1 MVSDRFVRAAVCAVL
16 LLVVWG
22 SVAARVTAAGADV
35 KAAIASG
42 DFAGCQTA
50 LAEGLVGKLPA
61 QAAGITATALEPLV
75 AEPAVRTAI
84 DQWRFSATFGAD
96 TLAAFA
102 KGGPGNADFLGWVMT
117 SPEVMDAFLLAAVP
131 TGFAKRDENASVLPA
146 AALGIWKA
154 IHDADPDAKSGMC
167 LRLAMA
173 TALAPPPAQSGYS
186 KVAIDPLSRYRHF
199 KAAEQAGELADNF
212 KDLTVWEYS
221 KIVCADQSDEELAWG
236 RRMIDEFRPDLRAGG
251 RVVEMVSSV
260 WRRNSPVPY
269 TGMQAMLQG
278 GGKCGPRSTF
288 GVFINR
294 ANGIP
299 AIGVAQPAHACVAW
313 RALDGV
319 WQVGY
324 GKGWAA
330 SRLDGITG
338 PEFVEGVAARASVKY
353 FSLVEHIRWLGAAVA
368 TTAAGKE
375 KGAAILA
382 LAQKM
387 MRESPA
393 SVGDLS
399 GSFRPEEAEADPG
412 ATGAAAAPTSA
423 TVAQPPAAA
432 PQPARAVDGVIRV
445 TTAAF
450 SKTDGEGMYGGPRG
464 VLPGPARGGAGV
476 SLLHFPQAQ
485 KTCWAEFLVEAPRQG
500 VYEIVLTASAVNDG
514 QVLEAGSEHYNKTA
528 LIRIPM
534 SHGLWTQAPAA
545 EIKLLEGVQT
555 VRIATMPNQRGVSVA
570 SFELRPKPAPEPAP

>member
-1 MVSDRFVRAAVCAVL
+1 MGIRLSR
-16 LLVVWG
+16 
-22 SVAARVTAAGADV
+22 SVAASALILAACVAAVAPTAAATADID
-35 KAAIASG
+35 AAISSG

-50 LAEGLVGKLPA
+50 LAERLAEKLPA
-61 QAAGITATALEPLV
+61 DTAGVTVAAVEQLV
-75 AEPAVRTAI
+75 ADPAMRTTLG
-84 DQWRFSATFGAD
+84 QWQFIAKLGAD
-96 TLAAFA
+96 KLAAFA
-102 KGGPGNADFLGWVMT
+102 KGGPANAEFLAWILNSPDVMN
-117 SPEVMDAFLLAAVP
+117 AFLLAAVP
-131 TGFAKRDENASVLPA
+131 TGFARRDDNAYGIDA
-146 AALGIWKA
+146 AALGIWKT
-154 IHDADPDAKSGMC
+154 IHGADPDAKSGMC

-186 KVAIDPLSRYRHF
+186 KLAIEPLARYRHF
-199 KAAEQAGELADNF
+199 KAAAQAGELAENF
-212 KDLTVWEYS
+212 KNLTVWEYS
-221 KIVCADQSDEELAWG
+221 KIVCADQSDAELAWG
-236 RRMIDEFRPDLRAGG
+236 RQMIDEFRPDLRDGA

-313 RALDGV
+313 RAVDGT

-324 GKGWAA
+324 GKGWGA

-338 PEFVEGVAARASVKY
+338 PEFVEGVAARASAKY
-353 FSLVEHIRWLGAAVA
+353 FALVEHARWLGTATA

-375 KGAAILA
+375 KGAAVLA

-387 MRESPA
+387 MRDSPA

-399 GSFRPEEAEADPG
+399 KSFRPEEAEADPG
-412 ATGAAAAPTSA
+412 AGGAAAATAP
-423 TVAQPPAAA
+423 AQAPAGP

-445 TTAAF
+445 TSAAF
-450 SKTDGEGMYGGPRG
+450 SKSDGEGMYGGPRG
-464 VLPGPARGGAGV
+464 VLRGRSRGRDGEFLV
-476 SLLHFPQAQ
+476 HFPQAQ
-485 KTCWAEFLVEAPRQG
+485 KNCWAEYLVDAPQKG
-500 VYEIVLTASAVNDG
+500 VYEIVVTASAVNDG

-528 LIRIPM
+528 FVRVPM
-534 SHGLWTQAPAA
+534 SHGLWTAAPPA
-545 EIKLLEGVQT
+545 EIKLNEGVQT
-555 VRIATMPNQRGVSVA
+555 VRIATMPNQRGVSVL
-570 SFELRPKPAPEPAP
+570 SFQLRPKPAPEPAP